1 MDWTAVS
8 IVFALTLI
16 LGAAYGALAAPRRT
30 GNALNRTEA

>member
-8 IVFALTLI
+8 TVFALTVV

-30 GNALNRTEA
+30 GNTLNRTEA